1 MKDAKRLAEVVQK
14 HRELLVAELELTKVL
29 QELKGHELL
38 TKRALRNIEGAASR
52 QRQNEAFLQALLEA
66 GPSAFQTFCDALV
79 RTNQSRLEGLLRAE
93 SPAGS
98 SGSLTNG
105 VDSHGGSEDEK
116 VRTPESPDDVEYSSA
131 RRRSS
136 TASDNSGRYQTIQ
149 IPRDLSDLTGSTSSS
164 LQITPIDE
172 VYLEQSGDGSIT
184 PSSGRRSVFSE
195 NEVLRR
201 DNLELQRQRDL
212 LNREIQ
218 RLMDENRRVKED
230 RDGIRREKDKFCSK
244 EYDAIEKLREL
255 KDTYQQLKETYDTL
269 RRKQNNV
276 EFKARKNGKV
286 NNELRRKLAKLEAKF
301 KEMVRDAT
309 DRGVQTEHSEQDVFE
324 QIKRSERKL
333 RDSLDKQ
340 SRMETQMKESEAE
353 KEKFRQTGN
362 AKHRELLKAE
372 RKTKRQDDIIRAL
385 TREKTEMEE
394 RLKRMAAQVEY
405 YRNECKKQKD
415 KSIMRHDSHSR
426 MIFTEASGI
435 KFHQETNR
443 SVLKPSNW
451 HASHSGPH
459 KSTHGHAHSA
469 PAHGHTAP
477 NSPPTQPRADT
488 GAEPGKGSSPVD
500 VTDDKTKSP
509 SAKKSVR
516 FSEHNETFHIDTP
529 QSSPQVTHKQS
540 GEAASAVTKPPVS
553 AGQPKLSHSNS
564 FTKPAVTSSNPYGRP
579 ATAAHQSGH
588 SSVSPPGG
596 ASALNGIGAA
606 KPATPSPGNP
616 YGKSAS
622 AGSTPRTNMFSK
634 PASAS
639 SASTIPGKGNGRLA
653 SKTSTVT
660 SSGYG
665 QNRPST
671 AATNGGTPKPSSAK
685 NISSIQNRKGNG

>member
-1 MKDAKRLAEVVQK
+1 MKDAQRLAEVVQK
-14 HRELLVAELELTKVL
+14 HRVLLVAELELTKVL

-38 TKRALRNIEGAASR
+38 TKRALKNIEGAASR

-66 GPSAFQTFCDALV
+66 GPNAFHTFCDALV
-79 RTNQSRLEGLLRAE
+79 RTNQSRLEGVLRAE

-116 VRTPESPDDVEYSSA
+116 VRTTDSLEDTEYSSA

-136 TASDNSGRYQTIQ
+136 TASDSSGRYQSIQ

-172 VYLEQSGDGSIT
+172 VYLEQAEDGSTT

-218 RLMDENRRVKED
+218 RLMDENRRIKED

-244 EYDAIEKLREL
+244 EYDAVEKLREL

-309 DRGVQTEHSEQDVFE
+309 DRGVQTEHSEKDVFE
-324 QIKRSERKL
+324 QIKRAERKL
-333 RDSLDKQ
+333 RDSLDQQ
-340 SRMETQMKESEAE
+340 SRLETQMKESEAD

-385 TREKTEMEE
+385 TREKTEMED

-459 KSTHGHAHSA
+459 KSTHAHGQAHSA
-469 PAHGHTAP
+469 PAHGHNAAP
-477 NSPPTQPRADT
+477 NSPPLQPKDT
-488 GAEPGKGSSPVD
+488 GSELTKGSSPVD
-500 VTDDKTKSP
+500 ATDEKSKSP

-529 QSSPQVTHKQS
+529 QSSPKVTPRQP
-540 GEAASAVTKPPVS
+540 GEAVNGVTKPPIS

-564 FTKPAVTSSNPYGRP
+564 FSKPAATSSNPYGRP
-579 ATAAHQSGH
+579 ATATQSGH
-588 SSVSPPGG
+588 SSISPPGG
-596 ASALNGIGAA
+596 ASGLNGIGAA
-606 KPATPSPGNP
+606 KPVTPTGNP

-639 SASTIPGKGNGRLA
+639 TIPGKGASRLA
-653 SKTSTVT
+653 SKTSTAT

-671 AATNGGTPKPSSAK
+671 AASNGGTPKPSSAK
-685 NISSIQNRKGNG
+685 NVSSIQNRKGNG

>member
-1 MKDAKRLAEVVQK
+1 MKDAQRLVEVVQK

-38 TKRALRNIEGAASR
+38 TKRALRNIESAASR

-66 GPSAFQTFCDALV
+66 GPGAFQTFCDALV
-79 RTNQSRLEGLLRAE
+79 RTNQSRLEGVLRAE
-93 SPAGS
+93 SP
-98 SGSLTNG
+98 GSLTNG
-105 VDSHGGSEDEK
+105 IDSHGGSEDEK
-116 VRTPESPDDVEYSSA
+116 ARTPESLDEAEYTSA

-136 TASDNSGRYQTIQ
+136 TASDSSGRYQSIQ

-172 VYLEQSGDGSIT
+172 VYLEQSEDGSIT

-218 RLMDENRRVKED
+218 RLMDENRRIKED

-244 EYDAIEKLREL
+244 EYDAVEKLREL

-301 KEMVRDAT
+301 KEMVRDAA
-309 DRGVQTEHSEQDVFE
+309 DRGVQTDHSEHDVFE
-324 QIKRSERKL
+324 QIKRAERRL
-333 RDSLDKQ
+333 RDSLDQQ
-340 SRMETQMKESEAE
+340 SRLETQMKESEAE

-385 TREKTEMEE
+385 TREKTEMED

-459 KSTHGHAHSA
+459 KSSTHAHGHAHSA
-469 PAHGHTAP
+469 PAHGHTAT
-477 NSPPTQPRADT
+477 NSPPTQPTDP
-488 GAEPGKGSSPVD
+488 GAEPSGKGSTSVAES
-500 VTDDKTKSP
+500 DDKNKSP

-529 QSSPQVTHKQS
+529 QSSPQVTPKHP
-540 GEAASAVTKPPVS
+540 GEATTGGKPAVS

-564 FTKPAVTSSNPYGRP
+564 FSKPAVASSNPYGRP
-579 ATAAHQSGH
+579 ATATQSGH

-596 ASALNGIGAA
+596 VGGLNGIGSV
-606 KPATPSPGNP
+606 KPGTPVSGNP

-622 AGSTPRTNMFSK
+622 AGTTPRTKMFSK

-639 SASTIPGKGNGRLA
+639 TIPVKGTSRLA
-653 SKTSTVT
+653 SKSPTVT

-671 AATNGGTPKPSSAK
+671 AASNGGTPKPSSAK
-685 NISSIQNRKGNG
+685 NVSSIQNRKGNG